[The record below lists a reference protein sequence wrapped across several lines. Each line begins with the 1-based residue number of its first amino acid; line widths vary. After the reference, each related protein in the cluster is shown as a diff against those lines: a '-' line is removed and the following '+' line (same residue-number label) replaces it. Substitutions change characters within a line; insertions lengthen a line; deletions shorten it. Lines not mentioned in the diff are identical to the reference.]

1 LSSVAE
7 IVESR
12 ELIANL
18 TLRELRGRYKRSVLG
33 WTWSLLNPL
42 STVVIYSIVFGV
54 LLNGNASAPRGDPSG
69 LMNFTVFLLCG
80 LLPWNFFGGS
90 LYGAMGVLTGNAAL
104 IRKVY
109 FPREGLVLSFVAS
122 MFVTFLI
129 EMGVLLVILVIY
141 GNNIWPWIPLVA
153 LLMIVQ
159 TVFITGFALALS
171 VLNVYFRDLQY
182 LVGAILLQAWFFLT
196 PIVYPINF
204 VNDRASEPVARLYSW
219 NPMVR
224 YVETYRDLLYENRG
238 PTLVNS
244 VYLIGT
250 AALALAIGTAIFRR
264 FESRLAEEL

>member
-12 ELIANL
+12 ELIVNL

-54 LLNGNASAPRGDPSG
+54 LLKQDPPTGDPSG
-69 LMNFTVFLLCG
+69 VNNFTVFLLCG
-80 LLPWNFFGGS
+80 LLPWNFFGAS
-90 LYGAMGVLTGNAAL
+90 LNGAMGVLTGNAGL

-109 FPREGLVLSFVAS
+109 FPREDLVLSFVAS
-122 MFVTFLI
+122 MLITFLI
-129 EMGVLLVILVIY
+129 EMGVLLVILVIF
-141 GNNIWPWIPLVA
+141 GNNIWPWLPLVA
-153 LLMIVQ
+153 VLVAVQ

-171 VLNVYFRDLQY
+171 VLNVYFRDIQY

-196 PIVYPINF
+196 PIVYPIEI
-204 VNDRASEPVARLYSW
+204 VYQEASTPLARLYTW

-224 YVETYRDLLYENRG
+224 YVETYRDLLYDNRG

-244 VYLIGT
+244 VYLVVS
-250 AALALAIGTAIFRR
+250 AAVVLAIGMSVFRR
-264 FESRLAEEL
+264 YESRLAEEL

>member
-1 LSSVAE
+1 MSSVAE

-12 ELIANL
+12 ELIVNL

-54 LLNGNASAPRGDPSG
+54 LLNGNPPKGDPSG
-69 LMNFTVFLLCG
+69 LHNFTVWLLCG

-90 LYGAMGVLTGNAAL
+90 LNGAMGVLTGNAGL

-122 MFVTFLI
+122 MLVTFLI
-129 EMGVLLVILVIY
+129 EMAVLLVILVIY
-141 GNNIWPWIPLVA
+141 GNNIWPWLPLVA
-153 LLMIVQ
+153 VLMAVQ
-159 TVFITGFALALS
+159 TVFVTGFSLALA
-171 VLNVYFRDLQY
+171 VLNVYFRDIQY

-196 PIVYPINF
+196 PIVYGVDL
-204 VNDRASEPVARLYSW
+204 VNGKASKPVARLYTF

-224 YVETYRDLLYENRG
+224 YVETYRDLLYDNRG
-238 PTLVNS
+238 PTLVNC

-250 AALALAIGTAIFRR
+250 AAIVLAIGMAIFRR
-264 FESRLAEEL
+264 YESRLAEEL

>member
-18 TLRELRGRYKRSVLG
+18 TLRELRGRYKRSILG

-54 LLNGNASAPRGDPSG
+54 LLDGNPPAGDPSG
-69 LMNFTVFLLCG
+69 LHNFTVWLLCG
-80 LLPWNFFGGS
+80 LLPWTFFGGS
-90 LYGAMGVLTGNAAL
+90 LNGSMGVLTGNAGL

-109 FPREGLVLSFVAS
+109 FPREGLVLSFIAS
-122 MFVTFLI
+122 MLVTLLI

-141 GNNIWPWIPLVA
+141 GNNFWPWLPLVVLLIA
-153 LLMIVQ
+153 LQ
-159 TVFITGFALALS
+159 TVFVTGFALALS
-171 VLNVYFRDLQY
+171 VLNVYFRDIQY

-196 PIVYPINF
+196 PIVYPVELVSDKAN
-204 VNDRASEPVARLYSW
+204 NTVARIYTW

-224 YVETYRDLLYENRG
+224 YVETYRDLLYDNRG
-238 PTLVNS
+238 PTLVNC
-244 VYLIGT
+244 VYLTVT
-250 AALALAIGTAIFRR
+250 AAIVLAIGMSIFRR
-264 FESRLAEEL
+264 YEARLAEEL

>member
-54 LLNGNASAPRGDPSG
+54 LLGANPDRGDPSG
-69 LMNFTVFLLCG
+69 LKNFTAFLLCG
-80 LLPWNFFGGS
+80 LLPWNFFGGT
-90 LYGAMGVLTGNAAL
+90 LNGAMGVLHANAGL

-122 MFVTFLI
+122 MLITFLI
-129 EMGVLLVILVIY
+129 EMGVLLVILAIL
-141 GNNIWPWIPLVA
+141 GNNIWPWIPLTLA
-153 LLMIVQ
+153 LMVVQ
-159 TVFITGFALALS
+159 TVFVTGFALALS
-171 VLNVYFRDLQY
+171 VLNVYFRDMQY
-182 LVGAILLQAWFFLT
+182 LVGNILLQAWFFLT
-196 PIVYPINF
+196 PIVYPITV
-204 VNDRASEPVARLYSW
+204 VNTKASKPVARLYSW

-224 YVETYRDLLYENRG
+224 YVETYRDLLYDNRG
-238 PTLVNS
+238 PTLVNC

-250 AALALAIGTAIFRR
+250 AVIVLGIGMTIFRR
-264 FESRLAEEL
+264 YETRLAEEL

>member
-1 LSSVAE
+1 MSSVAE

-54 LLNGNASAPRGDPSG
+54 LLKADPPTGDPSG
-69 LMNFTVFLLCG
+69 LHNFTVWLLCG
-80 LLPWNFFGGS
+80 LLPWNFFGGG
-90 LYGAMGVLTGNAAL
+90 LNGAMGVLTGNAGL

-122 MFVTFLI
+122 MLVTFII
-129 EMGVLLVILVIY
+129 EMGVLLVILVLF
-141 GNNIWPWIPLVA
+141 GNNIWPWLPLVA
-153 LLMIVQ
+153 VLMAVQ

-171 VLNVYFRDLQY
+171 VLNVYFRDIQY

-196 PIVYPINF
+196 PIVYPINL
-204 VNDRASEPVARLYSW
+204 VDEQASPAVARLYTL

-224 YVETYRDLLYENRG
+224 YVETYRDLLYDNRG
-238 PTLVNS
+238 PTLVNCI
-244 VYLIGT
+244 YLTVT
-250 AALALAIGTAIFRR
+250 AAVTLGIGMWIFRR
-264 FESRLAEEL
+264 YEARLAEEL

>member
-1 LSSVAE
+1 MSSVAE

-54 LLNGNASAPRGDPSG
+54 LLNGDPPKGDPSG
-69 LMNFTVFLLCG
+69 VKNFTVWLLCG

-90 LYGAMGVLTGNAAL
+90 LNGAMGVLTGNAGL

-122 MFVTFLI
+122 MLVTFLI
-129 EMGVLLVILVIY
+129 EMAVLLVILVIF
-141 GNNIWPWIPLVA
+141 GNNIWPWLPLVA
-153 LLMIVQ
+153 LLMVVQ

-171 VLNVYFRDLQY
+171 VLNVYFRDIQY

-196 PIVYPINF
+196 PIVYRIET
-204 VNDRASEPVARLYSW
+204 VEAETSKTVARIYTW

-224 YVETYRDLLYENRG
+224 YVETYRDLLYDNRG

-244 VYLIGT
+244 VYLVVS
-250 AALALAIGTAIFRR
+250 AIVVLGLGMTIFRR
-264 FESRLAEEL
+264 YEARLAEEL

>member
-54 LLNGNASAPRGDPSG
+54 LLNGDPPVGDPSG
-69 LMNFTVFLLCG
+69 VDNFTVWLLCG
-80 LLPWNFFGGS
+80 LLPWTYFGNS
-90 LYGAMGVLTGNAAL
+90 LNGAMGVLTGNASL

-109 FPREGLVLSFVAS
+109 FPREDLVLSFVAS
-122 MFVTFLI
+122 MLVTFLI
-129 EMGVLLVILVIY
+129 EMGVLLAILVIY
-141 GNNIWPWIPLVA
+141 GNNIWPWLPLVA
-153 LLMIVQ
+153 VLMAVQ
-159 TVFITGFALALS
+159 TVFITGFSLALS
-171 VLNVYFRDLQY
+171 VLNVYFRDIQY

-196 PIVYPINF
+196 PIVYKIEL
-204 VNDRASEPVARLYSW
+204 VYQETSKPVARLYTW

-224 YVETYRDLLYENRG
+224 YVETYRDLLYDNRG

-250 AALALAIGTAIFRR
+250 AAASLVLGMAIFRR
-264 FESRLAEEL
+264 YESRLAEEL

>member
-42 STVVIYSIVFGV
+42 STVVIYSVVFGV
-54 LLNGNASAPRGDPSG
+54 LLGAVPDRGDPSG
-69 LMNFTVFLLCG
+69 LKNFTAFLLCG
-80 LLPWNFFGGS
+80 LLPWNFFGLTLNGS
-90 LYGAMGVLTGNAAL
+90 MGVLHSNAGL

-122 MFVTFLI
+122 MLITFLI
-129 EMGVLLVILVIY
+129 EMGVLLVILAIL
-141 GNNIWPWIPLVA
+141 GNNIWLWIPVTL
-153 LLMIVQ
+153 LLMVVQ
-159 TVFITGFALALS
+159 TVFVTGFALALS
-171 VLNVYFRDLQY
+171 VLNVYFRDMQY
-182 LVGAILLQAWFFLT
+182 LVGNILLQAWFFLT
-196 PIVYPINF
+196 PIVYPIRI
-204 VNDRASEPVARLYSW
+204 VNEKASKPVARLYSW

-224 YVETYRDLLYENRG
+224 YVETYRDLLYDNRG

-244 VYLIGT
+244 LYLIGT
-250 AALALAIGTAIFRR
+250 AAIVLVIGMTIFRR
-264 FESRLAEEL
+264 YESRLAEEL